1 MRNLQLLL
9 HLQRLLDGDRPG
21 AGLDELEDLGA
32 DDLGDAGGDDLE
44 GLAPILEELDEMS
57 AQPEAPPGDPAAG
70 LDGWEDWLEAAE
82 VPGGTRPPAKESTDD
97 LDRLEALLRTT
108 EQGRAGR
115 PRAAGRT
122 RRDARLQ
129 RLIRLLDDIEG
140 DDDSL
145 KEDVRRLRRR
155 AASRLPRGAS
165 AGRRETLDPVIL
177 RRRGQIREFL
187 AAWRDTLREAR
198 RAERAGDGTTA
209 KKSASDAGAPASSPG
224 PRPVRSTTRKSDT
237 DEG

>member
-1 MRNLQLLL
+1 VRNLQLLL

-32 DDLGDAGGDDLE
+32 DDLGDGGGDDLE

-57 AQPEAPPGDPAAG
+57 ANPGTPSETEAG
-70 LDGWEDWLEAAE
+70 LDGWEDWVEAGG
-82 VPGGTRPPAKESTDD
+82 VPGSTPARATEGTDD
-97 LDRLEALLRTT
+97 LDRLEALLKTT
-108 EQGRAGR
+108 EGRGAGR
-115 PRAAGRT
+115 PRGGGRA

-140 DDDSL
+140 DDDAL
-145 KEDVRRLRRR
+145 KEDVRRLRRL
-155 AASRLPRGAS
+155 AASRLPGGGS
-165 AGRRETLDPVIL
+165 ARRREPLDPVII

-198 RAERAGDGTTA
+198 RSERAGDGTTA
-209 KKSASDAGAPASSPG
+209 KKSAG
-224 PRPVRSTTRKSDT
+224 T
-237 DEG
+237 DKG